1 MEQVLEVP
9 PDLVCAWENGD
20 SDDVMDQIKHCGQLC
35 NRWFLEI
42 HGAANVLLHLPK
54 DQRGIVIS
62 QMYKSQEY
70 THYFMYEVRL
80 LVDTQTAK
88 LSCGVDVIKGASNV
102 LSLLPEEQRESVVS
116 QMGFLC
122 HDDLLLSPEETRQ
135 LFDLVEDN

>member
-1 MEQVLEVP
+1 MISSPWFCVVDRAP
-9 PDLVCAWENGD
+9 KPYLVF
-20 SDDVMDQIKHCGQLC
+20 ICG
-35 NRWFLEI
+35 
-42 HGAANVLLHLPK
+42 
-54 DQRGIVIS
+54 S
-62 QMYKSQEY
+62 
-70 THYFMYEVRL
+70 
-80 LVDTQTAK
+80 K